1 MEEAGHIAAQAL
13 TGNHTEEDSYHPRDA
28 VGSTIKATLT
38 TGTGGAFVSAI
49 QNTLTKQNVGA
60 WGVFTRTGG
69 TVATFAA
76 MGGAYEFFKS
86 ASANLRQKEDTYNY
100 AIGGAFAGAMLGLRF
115 RSAPAVLGYG
125 TATAVIIAA
134 FQYTGGHMLGAALDP
149 DVDEVAR
156 KEYMRK
162 NRRRDIGEI
171 VNELGEG
178 RGIVAPGYA
187 ERRAA
192 RLKEAY
198 GIDVVHSPTVP
209 GQSQ

>member
-1 MEEAGHIAAQAL
+1 MITDWCDEC
-13 TGNHTEEDSYHPRDA
+13 D
-28 VGSTIKATLT
+28 
-38 TGTGGAFVSAI
+38 
-49 QNTLTKQNVGA
+49 
-60 WGVFTRTGG
+60 
-69 TVATFAA
+69 TV
-76 MGGAYEFFKS
+76 
-86 ASANLRQKEDTYNY
+86 
-100 AIGGAFAGAMLGLRF
+100 

-178 RGIVAPGYA
+178 RGKLSSSRSGPMGGYN
-187 ERRAA
+187 
-192 RLKEAY
+192 
-198 GIDVVHSPTVP
+198 
-209 GQSQ
+209 